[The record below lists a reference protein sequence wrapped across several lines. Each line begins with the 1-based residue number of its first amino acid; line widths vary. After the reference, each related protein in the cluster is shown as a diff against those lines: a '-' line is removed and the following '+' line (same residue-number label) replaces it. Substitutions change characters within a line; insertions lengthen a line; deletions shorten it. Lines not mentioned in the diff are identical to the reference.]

1 MEQLLLDNADRYHML
16 VSQFKPRAPKKDS
29 KAPTE
34 TITASPDIT
43 VTTRIRPMLSEELS
57 QGFPVGV
64 IPRPGTN
71 IVDLHEIKRGPPPRG
86 QPNIKVRSNCSG
98 RFCCD

>member
-1 MEQLLLDNADRYHML
+1 MEQILLDNADRYRML
-16 VSQFKPRAPKKDS
+16 VSQFKPRVPKKGS
-29 KAPTE
+29 NAPAE
-34 TITASPDIT
+34 AVTASPDIT

-57 QGFPVGV
+57 QGFPIGV

-86 QPNIKVRSNCSG
+86 QPNINVRPNFLS
-98 RFCCD
+98 R